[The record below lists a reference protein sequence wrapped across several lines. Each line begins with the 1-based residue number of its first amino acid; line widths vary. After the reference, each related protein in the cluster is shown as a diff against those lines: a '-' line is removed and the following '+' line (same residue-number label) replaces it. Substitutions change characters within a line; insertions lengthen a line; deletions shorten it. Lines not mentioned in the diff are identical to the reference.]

1 MNMRFVGFLLAVAA
15 AALAP
20 MRASGKDALQP
31 MSLSEFMV
39 GAVALIPASSAASD
53 AFFHSH
59 SEATWSDRSGWQR
72 VPFSYRTRDGY
83 VLTVHLVSDWENA
96 KAPDVVRVFATI
108 AASQCMDAGKLHD
121 DLARD
126 HGIPWTPIGS
136 DQGWIASYNGKYLA
150 ISRSGRCVVSV
161 AADVRLQPRVAPPTR
176 ALRIDASGRVVPAN
190 RPGH

>member
-1 MNMRFVGFLLAVAA
+1 MC
-15 AALAP
+15 
-20 MRASGKDALQP
+20 ASGKDALQP

-39 GAVALIPASSAASD
+39 GVVALIPASSAASD

-72 VPFSYRTRDGY
+72 APFSYRTRDGY

-126 HGIPWTPIGS
+126 HGITWTPIGS

-161 AADVRLQPRVAPPTR
+161 AADVRRQPRVAPPTR
-176 ALRIDASGRVVPAN
+176 ALRIDASGRVVPVN
-190 RPGH
+190 RPEH